1 MNIYETFKREDLEK
15 LDRDALIEAFLKM
28 QDTLVGRLEAHD
40 AQLAKNSRNSSK
52 PPSSDGLKPER
63 KRRKKSD
70 KASGGQPG
78 HKGHHLEMVS
88 EPQQV
93 VTHVPTTCA
102 ACQASLD
109 PSAAEVVGRRQ
120 VFDVPPQPLEVTEH
134 RILEQC
140 CAACGHVNQGAYP
153 AEVKAPTQYGSRLQ
167 AQIVYLSAYQHLPVA
182 RIGELLNDYYNVR
195 PSDGFIVTTL
205 QRAHKAVEPSVA
217 TIRDQ
222 LQQADVVHVD
232 ETGLNVGGK
241 THWLHVMSTTDLTA
255 YAVHARRGKTA
266 LDEIG
271 FLGTYTG
278 RIVHDFWQSYLKFDD
293 CQHAFC
299 NAHLLRELIFV
310 ADHHQQAW
318 ADDMITLLCDIKQA
332 VETSHPQ
339 HLSMQQQYTFEER
352 YYRLLNQG
360 LRANPPPEPIPN
372 RRGRRK
378 KTRPRNLLERF
389 HYYMSDILAFMYDSR
404 VPFDNNQA
412 ERDLRM
418 MKLKQKI
425 SGCFR
430 ALAGADAFVAL
441 RSYLST
447 ARKQGQNMLCVL
459 YDALTGNPFV
469 PALPE

>member
-1 MNIYETFKREDLEK
+1 MNTYETFKREDLEK

-28 QDTLVGRLEAHD
+28 QDTLVGRLEARD
-40 AQLAKNSRNSSK
+40 AQQAKTSRNSSK
-52 PPSSDGLKPER
+52 PPSSDGPKGQR

-70 KASGGQPG
+70 KPSGGQPG
-78 HKGHHLEMVS
+78 HEGHHLEMVA
-88 EPQQV
+88 EPHQV
-93 VTHVPTTCA
+93 VTHSPDTCA

-109 PSAAEVVGRRQ
+109 PSAGAVVGRRQ
-120 VFDVPPQPLEVTEH
+120 VFDVPPQALEVTEH

-153 AEVKAPTQYGSRLQ
+153 TEVKAPTQYGPRLQ

-182 RIGELLNDYYNVR
+182 RIGELLDDYYGVR
-195 PSDGFIVTTL
+195 PSDGFITTTL

-217 TIRDQ
+217 AIRDQ

-232 ETGLNVGGK
+232 ETGLNVAGK
-241 THWLHVMSTTDLTA
+241 THWLHVMSTSKLTA

-278 RIVHDFWQSYLKFDD
+278 RIMHDFWQSYLKFDN

-299 NAHLLRELIFV
+299 NAHLLRELAFV
-310 ADHHQQAW
+310 ADYHQQAW
-318 ADDMITLLCDIKQA
+318 ADDMITLLCDIKAA
-332 VETSHPQ
+332 VETTTADQLPTAQ
-339 HLSMQQQYTFEER
+339 REAFVTR
-352 YYRLLNQG
+352 YYGLLAQS
-360 LRANPPPEPIPN
+360 LRANPPPEPTPN

-378 KTRPRNLLERF
+378 KSRPRNLLERF
-389 HYYMSDILAFMYDSR
+389 HHYMSDILAFMYDFR

-430 ALAGADAFVAL
+430 ALTGAEAFVAL

-447 ARKQGQNMLCVL
+447 ARKQGHNMLHVL
-459 YDALTGNPFV
+459 YDALTGIPFV